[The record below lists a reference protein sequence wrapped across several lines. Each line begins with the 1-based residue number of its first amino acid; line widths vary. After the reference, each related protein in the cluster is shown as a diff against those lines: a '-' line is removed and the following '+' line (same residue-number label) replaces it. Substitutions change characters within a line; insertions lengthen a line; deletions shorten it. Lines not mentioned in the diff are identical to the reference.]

1 MPAKSRTPK
10 APRTRKT
17 PREKAQH
24 AHDVAQRR
32 VAALTTQKAKLE
44 AELEKVFAELKVATR
59 RRDYLAQ
66 SPDLEQPAQAD
77 ENQDS
82 KETT

>member
-1 MPAKSRTPK
+1 MPPKARTPK

-32 VAALTTQKAKLE
+32 VTALATQKTKLE
-44 AELEKVFAELKVATR
+44 AELEKVFSELKVATR
-59 RRDYLAQ
+59 RRDYLSQ
-66 SPDLEQPAQAD
+66 SPDLEQPPQAD
-77 ENQDS
+77 EAQDT
-82 KETT
+82 KETP